1 MFREDLADVCQAV
14 AGLQTTLRDM
24 ERNQFGTKMVTN
36 FSRVE
41 IADIKAVVEPFSGGD
56 GTPVKLWIEDFE
68 YGVLGVPLNPYWL
81 YAKRLPIEPAKSY
94 FAYQGAAD
102 WDALR
107 ILMMDVFGRKNTEL
121 EICEQLRSRKKKG
134 MKLHFNT

>member
-1 MFREDLADVCQAV
+1 
-14 AGLQTTLRDM
+14 M